1 MLIGNNPLND
11 KPEWF
16 KKNIEISPQ
25 TRHVEVENKKIK
37 YFIWGDESFP
47 KLIFLHG
54 FNAHSYWWSHIAP
67 FFNAKYCV
75 VALDFSGMGESEH
88 REEYSQAMYSKE
100 IKAVVDEMECTK
112 PICLAHSMGG
122 AIAMFSTSMFP
133 DLFSKIILLD
143 SVVVLPPEKAEMM
156 KSRRPKS
163 RMEIASDSI
172 DNAISRFRLMPPQ
185 PCAQE
190 YVLEYIAKTSYR
202 ETEQGWI
209 LKSDPKISSSYKYN
223 DLHEMMM
230 NPKTDLEI
238 IYGQL
243 SQVFTPDVLD
253 YMKYVGQL
261 DETKIHRLE
270 GAMHHLFLDRPLEFK
285 DLVLKILEN

>member
-1 MLIGNNPLND
+1 
-11 KPEWF
+11 
-16 KKNIEISPQ
+16 
-25 TRHVEVENKKIK
+25 
-37 YFIWGDESFP
+37 
-47 KLIFLHG
+47 
-54 FNAHSYWWSHIAP
+54 
-67 FFNAKYCV
+67 
-75 VALDFSGMGESEH
+75 MGESEH

-100 IKAVVDEMECTK
+100 IKAVVDEMGCTK

-122 AIAMFSTSMFP
+122 AIAMFSSSMFP

-209 LKSDPKISSSYKYN
+209 LKSDPKISSTYKYN

>member
-1 MLIGNNPLND
+1 MLIGNNPLNE

-16 KKNIEISPQ
+16 KKNIEIIPQ
-25 TRHVEVENKKIK
+25 SKHVEVENKKIK
-37 YFIWGDESFP
+37 YFIWGDESLP

-100 IKAVVDEMECTK
+100 IKAVVDEMECT
-112 PICLAHSMGG
+112 
-122 AIAMFSTSMFP
+122 STSIFP

-143 SVVVLPPEKAEMM
+143 SVVVLPPEKSEMM

>member
-1 MLIGNNPLND
+1 
-11 KPEWF
+11 
-16 KKNIEISPQ
+16 
-25 TRHVEVENKKIK
+25 
-37 YFIWGDESFP
+37 
-47 KLIFLHG
+47 
-54 FNAHSYWWSHIAP
+54 
-67 FFNAKYCV
+67 
-75 VALDFSGMGESEH
+75 
-88 REEYSQAMYSKE
+88 
-100 IKAVVDEMECTK
+100 
-112 PICLAHSMGG
+112 
-122 AIAMFSTSMFP
+122 
-133 DLFSKIILLD
+133 
-143 SVVVLPPEKAEMM
+143 
-156 KSRRPKS
+156 
-163 RMEIASDSI
+163 
-172 DNAISRFRLMPPQ
+172 MPPQ

-209 LKSDPKISSSYKYN
+209 LKSDPKISSTYKYN

-270 GAMHHLFLDRPLEFK
+270 GAMHHLILDRPLEFK